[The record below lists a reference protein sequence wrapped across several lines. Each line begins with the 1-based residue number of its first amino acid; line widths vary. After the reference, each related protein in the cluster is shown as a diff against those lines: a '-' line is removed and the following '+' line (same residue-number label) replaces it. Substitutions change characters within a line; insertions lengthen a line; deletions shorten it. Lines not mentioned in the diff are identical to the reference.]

1 MKEGFRQC
9 MAWLHTW
16 VGLVTGWVLLLVFV
30 TGTAGYFQFEITRWM
45 KPELPLRPAMPAVAT
60 AQGVATAQ
68 SLLARQAGDAERW
81 IIHVDG
87 GRDSM
92 DWRLH
97 WPGLQENLD
106 HGYGS
111 IVIDP
116 VTGARLPT
124 EAGQPRG
131 TGGGNALYRMHY
143 ELHAMPR
150 ETAILIVGF
159 STMLM
164 LLAIV
169 SGVITHKKIFADFFT
184 FRPGKGQ
191 RSWLDA
197 HNVVSVMALPFF
209 VIITYSGLVFFMD
222 HYLPAAMHAEYG
234 WNKLWPNKG
243 YSTPLNPRANS
254 RFDPDFRLN
263 PEWDDALPGSGLR
276 APLADLRGPLRIAET
291 AWGAGQ
297 VSRIWV
303 EHPGQQGARVTI
315 FRKFPGPMRSEQA
328 LLFDGVSGLPSSE
341 PRQQSRAGGV
351 WQAQNLLTDLHEGVF
366 AGWTL
371 RWLYFLSGLLGCTM
385 IATGLVLW
393 TVKRRRK
400 QQNEFGFRLVDT
412 LNIATVA
419 GLWSALA
426 AYFWANRLLPLDLAG
441 RAAWEQHSMY
451 IVWGVMLMHATLRLR
466 FTDALR
472 VWQEQLWL
480 AAAALCAVPLLNA
493 LTTERHLGV
502 TLRAGDWVLAGVD
515 LTLLALGLFLAMAA
529 VKVGRKRR
537 AAGVAA

>member
-1 MKEGFRQC
+1 MKEGFRQS

-16 VGLVTGWVLLLVFV
+16 VGLVAGWVLFLVFA
-30 TGTAGYFQFEITRWM
+30 TGTAGYFQLEITRWM
-45 KPELPLRPAMPAVAT
+45 KPELPLRPAMPAVTT

-68 SLLARQAGDAERW
+68 ALLTQQAGAAERW
-81 IIHVDG
+81 VIHVDG

-116 VTGARLPT
+116 VSGARLPT
-124 EAGQPRG
+124 EAGKPRD

-150 ETAILIVGF
+150 ESAILIVGV

-169 SGVITHKKIFADFFT
+169 SGVITHKKIFTDFFT

-209 VIITYSGLVFFMD
+209 LIITYSGLVFFMD
-222 HYLPAAMHAEYG
+222 HYLPAAMQAEYG
-234 WNKLWPNKG
+234 WNKPWPNQG

-254 RFDPDFRLN
+254 RFDPQFRPN
-263 PEWDDALPGSGLR
+263 PEWDDAPQGSGKR
-276 APLADLRGPLRIAET
+276 APLVDLRVPLRGAEA

-297 VSRIWV
+297 VSRIWI
-303 EHPGQQGARVTI
+303 EHPGQAEASVTI
-315 FRKFPGPMRSEQA
+315 FRKFPGPLRSEQA
-328 LLFDGVSGLPSSE
+328 LLFDGVSGQ
-341 PRQQSRAGGV
+341 PRDDAIQRSAAGGV

-371 RWLYFLSGLLGCTM
+371 RWLYFLSGLLGCVM
-385 IATGLVLW
+385 IATGMVLW

-400 QQNEFGFRLVDT
+400 QAGAPGFRLVDS

-419 GLWSALA
+419 GLWTALA
-426 AYFWANRLLPLDLAG
+426 AYFWANRLLPLDMAG

-451 IVWGVMLMHATLRLR
+451 IVWGLLLLHASLRLR
-466 FTDALR
+466 FASALR
-472 VWQEQLWL
+472 VWREQLWL
-480 AAAALCAVPLLNA
+480 AAAALGALPLLNA
-493 LTTERHLGV
+493 LTTDRHLGV
-502 TLRAGDWVLAGVD
+502 TLRAGDWVLAAVD
-515 LTLLALGLFLAMAA
+515 LTLLALGLCLAAAA
-529 VKVGRKRR
+529 VKVGRKLR
-537 AAGVAA
+537 AAGEAA

>member
-1 MKEGFRQC
+1 

-16 VGLVTGWVLLLVFV
+16 AGLVTGWVLFLVFA

-45 KPELPLRPAMPAVAT
+45 KPELPLRPAMPAVT
-60 AQGVATAQ
+60 TEQGVATAQ
-68 SLLARQAGDAERW
+68 RVLTQQADRAERW
-81 IIHVDG
+81 VIHVDG

-116 VTGARLPT
+116 LSGARLPT
-124 EAGQPRG
+124 QAGTPRD

-143 ELHAMPR
+143 ELYAMPR
-150 ETAILIVGF
+150 EAAIQIVGF

-197 HNVVSVMALPFF
+197 HNVISVLALPFF
-209 VIITYSGLVFFMD
+209 LVITYSGLVFFMD

-234 WNKLWPNKG
+234 WDKQWPNKG
-243 YSTPLNPRANS
+243 YSTPLNPRANA
-254 RFDPDFRLN
+254 RFDPDFRPN
-263 PEWDDALPGSGLR
+263 PEWDDAPPGSGRPAPLVDLRVPLR
-276 APLADLRGPLRIAET
+276 AAEA
-291 AWGAGQ
+291 AWGEDR
-297 VSRIWV
+297 VSRIWI
-303 EHPGQQGARVTI
+303 EHPGQAGSRVTI

-328 LLFDGVSGLPSSE
+328 LVFDGVSGQLSAE
-341 PRQQSRAGGV
+341 PRQRSQAGGT

-371 RWLYFLSGLLGCTM
+371 RWLYFLSGLLGCAM

-400 QQNEFGFRLVDT
+400 QASTFGFRLVDS

-419 GLWSALA
+419 GLWVALA
-426 AYFWANRLLPLDLAG
+426 AYFWANRLLPLELLG
-441 RAAWEQHSMY
+441 RAAWERHSMY
-451 IVWGVMLMHATLRLR
+451 IVWGLMLLHASLRLR
-466 FTDALR
+466 FAPSLQ
-472 VWQEQLWL
+472 VWREQLWL

-493 LTTERHLGV
+493 LTTQRHLGV
-502 TLRAGDWVLAGVD
+502 TLGTGDWVLAGVD
-515 LTLLALGLFLAMAA
+515 LTLVALGLCLAAA
-529 VKVGRKRR
+529 AGKVGRKLR
-537 AAGVAA
+537 ATGVST

>member
-16 VGLVTGWVLLLVFV
+16 VGLVTGWVLFLVFA
-30 TGTAGYFQFEITRWM
+30 TGTAGYFQYEITRWM
-45 KPELPLRPAMPAVAT
+45 TPELPLRPAMPAVST

-68 SLLARQAGDAERW
+68 ALLARQAGDAQRW
-81 IIHVDG
+81 VIHVDG

-116 VTGARLPT
+116 LSGTRLNTGAGR
-124 EAGQPRG
+124 PRD

-150 ETAILIVGF
+150 EAAIQIVGF

-209 VIITYSGLVFFMD
+209 LVITYSGLVFFMD

-234 WNKLWPNKG
+234 WDKQWPNDG
-243 YSTPLNPRANS
+243 YSTPLNPRANP
-254 RFDPDFRLN
+254 RFDPGFRPN
-263 PEWDDALPGSGLR
+263 PEWDDAPPGSGQRAALVDLRIPLR
-276 APLADLRGPLRIAET
+276 AAEA

-297 VSRIWV
+297 VSRIWI
-303 EHPGQQGARVTI
+303 EHPGQAEARVTI
-315 FRKFPGPMRSEQA
+315 FRQFPGPMRSEQA
-328 LLFDGVSGLPSSE
+328 MLFDGVSGQPSAAPIQRSHA
-341 PRQQSRAGGV
+341 SGV
-351 WQAQNLLTDLHEGVF
+351 WQVQNLLTDLHEGVF

-371 RWLYFLSGLLGCTM
+371 RWLYFLSGLLGCAM
-385 IATGLVLW
+385 IATGLLLW

-400 QQNEFGFRLVDT
+400 QESEFGFRLVDT

-419 GLWSALA
+419 GLWTALA
-426 AYFWANRLLPLDLAG
+426 AYFWANRLLPLDMAS
-441 RAAWEQHSMY
+441 RAAWERHSMY
-451 IVWGVMLMHATLRLR
+451 IVWGLMLAHAALRLR
-466 FTDALR
+466 FTGSLR

-480 AAAALCAVPLLNA
+480 AAAALCALPLLNA

-502 TLRAGDWVLAGVD
+502 TLRAGDWVLASVD
-515 LTLLALGLFLAMAA
+515 LTLLALGLGLAAA
-529 VKVGRKRR
+529 AAKVGRKRR
-537 AAGVAA
+537 LAGASA